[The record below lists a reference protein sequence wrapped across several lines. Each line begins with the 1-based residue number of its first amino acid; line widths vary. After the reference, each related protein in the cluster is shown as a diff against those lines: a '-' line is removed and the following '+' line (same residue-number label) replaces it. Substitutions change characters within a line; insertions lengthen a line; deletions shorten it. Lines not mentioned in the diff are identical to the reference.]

1 MPYIAYDPGYVVG
14 SVVIACGAVVVALY
28 IMFIML
34 RPKLKHHFLY
44 KLCVAFILAI
54 AVCCMHFC
62 GMMGTT
68 YAWPVDQP
76 ITRLDLLK
84 GTNGAIV
91 GIVSAL
97 AFTACLACGVFF
109 LIEALKARRERKRR
123 RRVVV
128 AAIMLDEYDRVL
140 VNSTDGLPPMCDIAS
155 LSGNDMK
162 SSKSTVITPTAN
174 GTGTAGGTGT
184 EAASTLIGM
193 DLSPGHE
200 AFISALKLS
209 WFWRNPEYSPTL
221 STLNHDAQVPV
232 SVDATLNE
240 IRRGSFQT
248 ATTSMTSV
256 SRPTK
261 VTVTKFLEKFVM
273 SSGQLATRLT
283 GHSEGIQRI
292 GVLYDQI
299 LTT

>member
-1 MPYIAYDPGYVVG
+1 
-14 SVVIACGAVVVALY
+14 
-28 IMFIML
+28 MFIML

-44 KLCVAFILAI
+44 KLCVALILAI

-68 YAWPVDQP
+68 YAWPRGQS
-76 ITRLDLLK
+76 ITRHDLLK

-91 GIVSAL
+91 GVVSAL
-97 AFTACLACGVFF
+97 AFAACLACGVFF

-155 LSGNDMK
+155 LSGNDTK
-162 SSKSTVITPTAN
+162 SSRSTTVTP
-174 GTGTAGGTGT
+174 GAGGTMTGT
-184 EAASTLIGM
+184 GEGASTLIGM
-193 DLSPGHE
+193 DLTPGHE

-221 STLNHDAQVPV
+221 STLNHEAAVPV
-232 SVDATLNE
+232 SIDATLNE

-248 ATTSMTSV
+248 ATTSLTSV
-256 SRPTK
+256 SRPTR
-261 VTVTKFLEKFVM
+261 VTVTKFLEKFVV
-273 SSGQLATRLT
+273 SSGQLASRLT
-283 GHSEGIQRI
+283 GHTEGIQRI